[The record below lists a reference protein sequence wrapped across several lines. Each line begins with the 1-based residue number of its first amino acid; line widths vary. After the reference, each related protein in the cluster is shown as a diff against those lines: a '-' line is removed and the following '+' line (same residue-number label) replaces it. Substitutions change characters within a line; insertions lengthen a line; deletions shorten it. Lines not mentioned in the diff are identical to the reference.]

1 MPAMPAVS
9 LLFRRDKLWGVKR
22 TILCGL
28 ALVGSLL
35 LSACGGDNDNKDNNG
50 DNSNNRDQPPSQ
62 SEPGGTSIRGGE
74 RLTWDQLAAS
84 IAELRSL
91 TFRLY
96 IDGAASALSATT
108 CSESGRGSSFV
119 CSGQLPPMFS
129 GQHTLELTSIL
140 GGVESVRSPR
150 LLVTVV
156 GGAAPPPP
164 PPPSPSPPR
173 DGLSRGESALE
184 NSTICSD
191 EPRTIC
197 YGVQVLASGLG
208 AVSALTAL
216 PDGRV
221 MFIEAGRQVRIIG
234 GTTNTNAIGF
244 SADGNSE
251 LTGLAIDTQFET
263 SRSVFVAWTELARG
277 GPVVNITRY
286 REVGNTLG
294 EGATIVTG
302 VPITSGSQ
310 TPLAIDAGG
319 LVYVALPANR
329 SSSVSRFVGAA
340 GAVMRFDRDGR
351 VPSSNQSASPIVAA
365 GYATPLALAI
375 DRSTRTM
382 WLTGRDDG
390 AFGEVAVLGIPALSR
405 GVWPSQPSAV
415 EQPLHGQTHVASI
428 AIDDTAPARG
438 AAVHA
443 VLAREGELHSV
454 FLERGAVRQISDV
467 RLGSGYAADAVAIDR
482 DGALFVAA
490 ASRDGA
496 VSLLKLTKPSK

>member
-1 MPAMPAVS
+1 MPDVS
-9 LLFRRDKLWGVKR
+9 LFRRDKLRGVKR

-28 ALVGSLL
+28 AIVVSVL

-50 DNSNNRDQPPSQ
+50 NDGNRDQPPSESQ
-62 SEPGGTSIRGGE
+62 PGGSTIRGGE
-74 RLTWDQLAAS
+74 RLTWDQLAS
-84 IAELRSL
+84 SLTELRSL

-96 IDGAASALSATT
+96 IDGLASAFSAT
-108 CSESGRGSSFV
+108 CNVSGRGASFE

-129 GQHTLELTSIL
+129 GQHALELTSVL
-140 GGVESVRSPR
+140 DGVESARSSR
-150 LLVTVV
+150 LFVTVV
-156 GGAAPPPP
+156 GGATPPAPSPPPP
-164 PPPSPSPPR
+164 PRGILPSEQSGR
-173 DGLSRGESALE
+173 E

-191 EPRTIC
+191 EPRTNC
-197 YGVQVLASGLG
+197 YGVQVIASDLG
-208 AVSALTAL
+208 AVTALTPL

-221 MFIEAGRQVRIIG
+221 MFIEAGRQIRIVG
-234 GTTNTNAIGF
+234 GASNSNAIAL
-244 SADGNSE
+244 STEGNRQ
-251 LTGLAIDTQFET
+251 LTGLAIDTQFEK
-263 SRSVFVAWTELARG
+263 SGSVFVAWSELARN

-302 VPITSGSQ
+302 VPITSVSPA
-310 TPLAIDAGG
+310 PLAVDADG
-319 LVYVALPANR
+319 LVYLAVPANLN
-329 SSSVSRFVGAA
+329 SSDSRVVGTA

-428 AIDDTAPARG
+428 AIDETAPARG

-443 VLAREGELHSV
+443 VFAREGELHSV